1 MDEKYYVGYATV
13 HKLVEKLAGRLVAS
27 GFDPD
32 LIVAIGSGGF
42 IPARIMKTYINR
54 PIYAV
59 GISYYGLDQTHMD
72 HPQKIQWIDE
82 AQQHL
87 RGKKVLLI
95 DEVDD
100 TRATLSYCVQE
111 LLKYEPQ
118 EIAVLVLHNKLKTK
132 DAEFPPSLKRYFPGV
147 EIGDVWIKYPWD
159 ALDIEQHER
168 NEKAMLEASRRS
180 GKETVV

>member
-1 MDEKYYVGYATV
+1 MNDKFYVGYATV
-13 HKLVEKLAGRLVAS
+13 HKLVRTLADRLVAS
-27 GFDPD
+27 NYDPD

-42 IPARIMKTYINR
+42 IPARIVKTYINR

-59 GISYYGLDQTHMD
+59 GISYYGIDQKHSD

-100 TRATLSYCVQE
+100 TRATLSYCVRE
-111 LLKYEPQ
+111 LLSYGPQ
-118 EIAVLVLHNKLKTK
+118 EIAVLVLHNKLKQK
-132 DAEFPPSLKRYFPGV
+132 DDDFPSDIKRYFAGMDIP
-147 EIGDVWIKYPWD
+147 DVWIKYPWD
-159 ALDIEQHER
+159 AEDIDLHEA
-168 NEKAMLEASRRS
+168 NERAMLAAREKEAAR
-180 GKETVV
+180 